1 MKKNTGYLDLLRFLS
16 TFLVIIMHTVS
27 GVTDNYWQT
36 MDPNLWTGYTIIK
49 GLCSIA
55 VPIFLMISSVLFLNP
70 DKEIPLKTLFTKY
83 IRRIFLVIIIF
94 GTLFVGAEM
103 IFVFKTFNGIIIF
116 ESIRHMLIG
125 QSWGH
130 MWYLYMILG
139 IYIMLPLFKLFAK
152 HATKE
157 IYLYTLMLLFI
168 MNAILPMVQ
177 SYWGYNFG
185 IIFPVIGI
193 YMFLF
198 LAGFYIHTYV
208 THSKVLNIAA
218 IIISIISACYI
229 AADVILEDTRF
240 FYQLTYDNPF
250 IVLFALSVF
259 YLFSQSAKDY
269 KISKWFRPYL
279 FGIYLFHA
287 VFLNLLYKAFHILP
301 TVLGGYILI
310 PVFVVAVFVATFATV
325 WVLRLIPPVKKYLL

>member
-1 MKKNTGYLDLLRFLS
+1 MKKSTGYLDLLRFLS

-55 VPIFLMISSVLFLNP
+55 VPVFLMISSVLFLNP

-83 IRRIFLVIIIF
+83 IRRIFLVIVIF
-94 GTLFVGAEM
+94 GTLFVGIEM
-103 IFVFKTFNGIIIF
+103 IFTLRMFNGIVIY
-116 ESIRHMLIG
+116 ESVRHMLIG

-130 MWYLYMILG
+130 MWYLYMLLG
-139 IYIMLPLFKLFAK
+139 TYLLLPLFRLFSK

-157 IYLYTLMLLFI
+157 VYRYTLIVLFI
-168 MNAILPMVQ
+168 MNTIIPMVQ
-177 SYWGYNFG
+177 SYIGENLG
-185 IIFPVIGI
+185 LIFPVLGV
-193 YMFLF
+193 YTFLF

-208 THSKVLNIAA
+208 TPGKVLNIVA
-218 IIISIISACYI
+218 IVVSLISACYI
-229 AADVILEDTRF
+229 AADVLLKDTAF

-259 YLFSQSAKDY
+259 YLFSNSAKEY

-325 WVLRLIPPVKKYLL
+325 WVLRLIPPLKKYLL